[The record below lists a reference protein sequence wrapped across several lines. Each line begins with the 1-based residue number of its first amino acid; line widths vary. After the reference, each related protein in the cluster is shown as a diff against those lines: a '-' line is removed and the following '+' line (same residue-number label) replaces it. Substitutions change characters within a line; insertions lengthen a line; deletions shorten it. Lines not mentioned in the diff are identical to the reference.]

1 MILRG
6 KVASVVTDI
15 LSGPSEI
22 LYTVQKQSF
31 RETCQLSFL
40 LSFNTPLN
48 SPSLG
53 WQVKQNMMRP
63 LYQATGVTHYQSPD
77 GTDYVYVFG
86 GRVQARWQGDIL
98 TDIVR

>member
-1 MILRG
+1 MF
-6 KVASVVTDI
+6 
-15 LSGPSEI
+15 LSYIIS
-22 LYTVQKQSF
+22 
-31 RETCQLSFL
+31 RNL
-40 LSFNTPLN
+40 LLN

-53 WQVKQNMMRP
+53 WQIKQNMMRP

-77 GTDYVYVFG
+77 GTDYVYLFG